1 MNFIKVS
8 KNNMKEMI
16 SLIGEMNWRVCVSKI
31 SCFLS
36 FKKIHLCSFPST

>member
-16 SLIGEMNWRVCVSKI
+16 SLIGEMNWRVCI
-31 SCFLS
+31 
-36 FKKIHLCSFPST
+36 